1 MSFLMV
7 FGLID
12 SAIVVLWL
20 LIFKGCR
27 IIEISK
33 IEVFN
38 FSGNERVE
46 QNQTN
51 EKLFKTFYLC
61 NSIAFQVVSAKAE

>member
-20 LIFKGCR
+20 LIFKGCG

-33 IEVFN
+33 IEV
-38 FSGNERVE
+38 
-46 QNQTN
+46 
-51 EKLFKTFYLC
+51 FKTFYLC
-61 NSIAFQVVSAKAE
+61 NSIAFQVVSAKAEWFFSFSLKI

>member
-1 MSFLMV
+1 MI

-12 SAIVVLWL
+12 SAIVFLWL
-20 LIFKGCR
+20 LIFKGCG

-33 IEVFN
+33 IEVFD
-38 FSGNERVE
+38 FSGNKRVE

-51 EKLFKTFYLC
+51 EKLFKALYLC
-61 NSIAFQVVSAKAE
+61 NSIAFQVVSTKAE

>member
-20 LIFKGCR
+20 LIFKGCG
-27 IIEISK
+27 IIE

>member
-1 MSFLMV
+1 MILMI

-12 SAIVVLWL
+12 SAIVFLWL
-20 LIFKGCR
+20 LIFKGCG

-51 EKLFKTFYLC
+51 ENYSKPSIFVIQSLFK
-61 NSIAFQVVSAKAE
+61 